1 MSKLRILIISDGRAG
16 HFHLSEGIAAALGRK
31 QDVDTEY
38 LQINCNN
45 YPGLAV
51 SMMTRSWM
59 SSQQILRIVYG
70 LKMIALPDVDLV
82 VSAGSKTLAANICM
96 SRLLNAANIFYGSLR
111 RFRAQDFTLVLT
123 SYPRQT
129 RLAPNII
136 HALKPSALDPD
147 TLPSTNVNGRFGMV
161 IGGPSRRINF
171 SQNDWRILGN
181 MMQNTHML
189 CGVRWSVSNSR
200 RTPKEVNAMLSALS
214 KKKHSPIDEFIDVT
228 STRQKTLSDLF
239 AKVSSVVCT
248 ADSSSMIS
256 EAVWARKR
264 VIAIEPNKFALTRN
278 ERNYRDWLESK
289 GWIISYK
296 LKEIEPEKLIWL
308 FNALKPMS
316 HNPLYNLSKLLAEKI
331 VCFDK

>member
-111 RFRAQDFTLVLT
+111 RFRAQDFTLVHT
-123 SYPRQT
+123 SSPRQT

-136 HALKPSALDPD
+136 HALKPSAR
-147 TLPSTNVNGRFGMV
+147 S
-161 IGGPSRRINF
+161 
-171 SQNDWRILGN
+171 
-181 MMQNTHML
+181 
-189 CGVRWSVSNSR
+189 
-200 RTPKEVNAMLSALS
+200 
-214 KKKHSPIDEFIDVT
+214 
-228 STRQKTLSDLF
+228 
-239 AKVSSVVCT
+239 
-248 ADSSSMIS
+248 
-256 EAVWARKR
+256 
-264 VIAIEPNKFALTRN
+264 
-278 ERNYRDWLESK
+278 
-289 GWIISYK
+289 
-296 LKEIEPEKLIWL
+296 
-308 FNALKPMS
+308 
-316 HNPLYNLSKLLAEKI
+316 
-331 VCFDK
+331 